1 MPPWATLV
9 IGVAFIGGLVA
20 LIVWLKRR
28 EPKTPGAGGMEI
40 GALEHRYKGQRDA
53 KGWVS
58 FRHEGALVR
67 AYQQAG
73 KDPTFT
79 TNLDL
84 PGSGYPERFLSPD
97 AGVEQTPMESRY
109 HPLITFTQEG
119 GAQRTGKRLGIN
131 REVQIGDG
139 PFDAAVYITASA
151 PDELVHRVCQQ
162 IEVREAIQGLL
173 REGYTHVEIFGTLAP
188 VSVTCRAAPPSVRS
202 EASHRTTLERL
213 HTIARALP
221 AITIA
226 KPGKVRSDLQSKVTT
241 MLWTLAF
248 VSLLLNVGAVQGI
261 DTFGNQMLT
270 ATLKMTPVVLVP
282 LLVVLFA
289 LMRGRSESFLNQLLS
304 GLALLVLVPCATSAA
319 LRLGNMLPDDGPG
332 RQVEALIV
340 ERWTTTQKS
349 STYYH
354 VQVEPEDASL
364 PPSEFTVS
372 YNSYLCLSPGTKAR
386 LWVREGAL
394 QIPWMESIS
403 CGR

>member
-1 MPPWATLV
+1 MAAWVPLV
-9 IGVAFIGGLVA
+9 VGVAFIGGLIA
-20 LIVWLKRR
+20 LVVWLKRR
-28 EPKTPGAGGMEI
+28 AVKTPAAGSAEL

-73 KDPTFT
+73 KHPSFT
-79 TNLDL
+79 TCLDL
-84 PGSGYPERFLSPD
+84 PNSGYPARFLSPD
-97 AGVEQTPMESRY
+97 VGVEQTPVDSRY

-131 REVQIGDG
+131 REVQIGDAS
-139 PFDAAVYITASA
+139 FDAAVYITAAA

-162 IEVREAIQGLL
+162 LEVREAILGLL
-173 REGYTHVEIFGTLAP
+173 REGYTHVEVFGTQAP
-188 VSVTCRAAPPSVRS
+188 VSVTCRTAPPSVLR

-226 KPGKVRSDLQSKVTT
+226 KPGKARVELQAKVTAT
-241 MLWTLAF
+241 LWVLAF
-248 VSLLLNVGAVQGI
+248 VSILLNVGAVQAI
-261 DTFGNQMLT
+261 DTFGSQLLV
-270 ATLKMTPVVLVP
+270 ATLKVSAVVLPP
-282 LLVVLFA
+282 LLIALFL
-289 LMRGRSESFLNQLLS
+289 LMRGRPESFVNQLLS
-304 GLALLVLVPCATSAA
+304 GLALLALVPCAASAS
-319 LRLGNMLPDDGPG
+319 LRLGNMLADDGPG

-340 ERWTTTQKS
+340 DRWTTTQKS

-354 VQVEPEDASL
+354 VKVEPADAAL
-364 PPSEFTVS
+364 PPSEFKVGYS
-372 YNSYLCLSPGTKAR
+372 SYLCLTPGTEAR

-394 QIPWMESIS
+394 QLPWVESIS
-403 CGR
+403 CAP